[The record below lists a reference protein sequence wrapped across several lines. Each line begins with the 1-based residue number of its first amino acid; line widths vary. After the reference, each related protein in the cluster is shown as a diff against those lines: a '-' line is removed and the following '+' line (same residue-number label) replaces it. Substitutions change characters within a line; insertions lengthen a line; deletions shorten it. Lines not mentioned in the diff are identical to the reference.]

1 MSHFDIEKARA
12 EIRNLIHNYPEL
24 EHDDVLRADML
35 EGETSLNDVIDLLL
49 RKIKEAQTLSNA
61 VTDEMGML
69 AERQT
74 RFELRALNL
83 RKAIFHM
90 LEDAG
95 LKKLERPRGTVSI
108 ASGRPRVIITDE
120 NALPEDFVRT
130 KREPDKRRIETYLK
144 AGETVPGATF
154 SNAEPYLR
162 IG

>member
-1 MSHFDIEKARA
+1 VTYFDIEKARA
-12 EIRNLIHNYPEL
+12 EIRNLIHLYPEL
-24 EHDDVLRADML
+24 EQDDVLRADML

-69 AERQT
+69 QERQT
-74 RFELRALNL
+74 RFEMRAVNL
-83 RKAIFHM
+83 RKAIFHI

-108 ASGRPRVIITDE
+108 VPGRPKVVVTDE
-120 NALPEDFVRT
+120 DALPETFVRV

-144 AGETVPGATF
+144 AGENVPGATL